1 MPDRSGLSPAELLY
15 REVVLEHYRNPR
27 NRRPLPDP
35 KRSASVRNPL
45 CGDQVDVEVS
55 LEGDRIQ
62 AVCVRT
68 RGCSIAVAAGS
79 VMTELLDGEGAAQV
93 AQLQRQFE
101 SLLET
106 GQPTPELPELL
117 RAFEQVSKLPT
128 RKRCALLPWEAL
140 RDALDP

>member
-55 LEGDRIQ
+55 REGDRIQ

-79 VMTELLDGEGAAQV
+79 VMTELLDCEGAAQV
-93 AQLQRQFE
+93 AQAVE
-101 SLLET
+101 AAAAKAPS
-106 GQPTPELPELL
+106 GQGSHVTAIGLA
-117 RAFEQVSKLPT
+117 R
-128 RKRCALLPWEAL
+128 
-140 RDALDP
+140 